1 MTQEHRASCSLAKTW
16 LTSTVAVARS
26 SEEPSRSP
34 FGQRAAH
41 PPGQSE
47 GELCP
52 FNSNFAK
59 RGHKPG
65 IERPQGGSSQ
75 MGEHKASNAEGLR
88 LASYLGDW
96 RMAAHLPN
104 EPNGSVPAGPFGE
117 QQIGTRGPAWK
128 SEELWSPRDRATW
141 RPEEIPEGRMR
152 RVNDGK
158 GHNPEL
164 AARDGLNPDLAP

>member
-1 MTQEHRASCSLAKTW
+1 
-16 LTSTVAVARS
+16 
-26 SEEPSRSP
+26 
-34 FGQRAAH
+34 
-41 PPGQSE
+41 
-47 GELCP
+47 
-52 FNSNFAK
+52 
-59 RGHKPG
+59 
-65 IERPQGGSSQ
+65 
-75 MGEHKASNAEGLR
+75 MGKHKASNAAGLR

-164 AARDGLNPDLAP
+164 AARDGLNPDLAPERGGQPPDLGNQLSSTVRDQPGIQVSRRH